1 MKRRKKQKGF
11 TLIELVLVIVILG
24 ILAVAAIPQFIDVS
38 TRAAQESYAGVAGAV
53 REGIANYRANDL
65 VVNGP
70 PGNYAPT
77 LDGAVV
83 GACSTSNACFG
94 NVLDQAIT
102 DGSWSKTAAGY
113 SYSEGT
119 VSASFTYTA
128 ATGAFTEL

>member
-53 REGIANYRANDL
+53 REGIGNARAADL
-65 VVNGP
+65 VANGP
-70 PGNYAPT
+70 PGDYPAT
-77 LDGAVV
+77 LGGAV
-83 GACSTSNACFG
+83 GACSVSNACFG
-94 NVLDQAIT
+94 NVLDQAVT
-102 DGSWSKTAAGY
+102 DGAWSVTATGY

-119 VSASFTYTA
+119 VTAAFTYSSV
-128 ATGAFTEL
+128 TGAFTETP